1 MFTII
6 AVLGDITQQRVDA
19 IVNAANRRMRGG
31 GGVDG
36 AIHRAGGPEVLADCI
51 ARFPDGLATGDA
63 GYTTAGRLDANW
75 VIHTVGPNH
84 AAGEQDPELLASCYR
99 RSLEVADELGAGS
112 LAFPLVSAGVYG
124 WPLRDAVRIAVRTLA
139 ETRTRVDEARI
150 VAFDEDLHDLVQS
163 AITHRM
169 AIHLLE
175 SVRVLHE
182 RGYQT
187 VRALPYMSPSGMHWR
202 VEISDTPFFTDA
214 SARRSVGY
222 STAGGLEFVGTH
234 VTAMT
239 SPETFADLILR
250 AVPGLAPA
258 DDPRYAAW
266 YSELLDVVNEHDEL
280 PVAFSD
286 SPVDQ
291 PGWEIGWGSNV
302 LFPEP
307 PEPPEAPTPRR

>member
-1 MFTII
+1 MVTIT
-6 AVLGDITQQRVDA
+6 AVVGDITQQRVDA

-51 ARFPDGLATGDA
+51 ARFPAGLAMGDA
-63 GYTTAGRLDANW
+63 GYTTAGLLPAEW

-99 RSLEVADELGAGS
+99 RSLQVADELGARS
-112 LAFPLVSAGVYG
+112 VAFPLVSAGVYG
-124 WPLRDAVRIAVRTLA
+124 WPRRDAAKIAVRTLA
-139 ETRTRVDEARI
+139 ETRTHVEEARI
-150 VAFDEDLHDLVQS
+150 VAFDEDVHDLVQS
-163 AITHRM
+163 AIVQRM
-169 AIHLLE
+169 ALHLLE
-175 SVRVLHE
+175 SVRVLHD

-187 VRALPYMSPSGMHWR
+187 VRALPYMSPSGVYWR

-222 STAGGLEFVGTH
+222 STGGGMEFAGNE
-234 VTAMT
+234 VTATT
-239 SPETFADLILR
+239 SPETFADLILH
-250 AVPGLAPA
+250 ALPGLEPA
-258 DDPRYAAW
+258 EDARYRDW
-266 YSELLDVVNEHDEL
+266 YAELIDAVRQHDEL

-286 SPVDQ
+286 SHASK
-291 PGWEIGWGSNV
+291 PGWEIGWGSDV
-302 LFPEP
+302 RY

>member
-1 MFTII
+1 MVSIT

-51 ARFPDGLATGDA
+51 ARFPAGLETGDA
-63 GYTTAGRLDANW
+63 GYTTAGLLPATW

-84 AAGEQDPELLASCYR
+84 AAGEQDPDLLVSCYR
-99 RSLEVADELGAGS
+99 RSLEVADELGARS
-112 LAFPLVSAGVYG
+112 VAFPLVSTGVYG
-124 WPLRDAVRIAVRTLA
+124 WPLRDAVKIAVRTLA
-139 ETRTRVDEARI
+139 SANTRVEEVRI

-163 AITHRM
+163 ALTHRM
-169 AIHLLE
+169 ATHLLA

-187 VRALPYMSPSGMHWR
+187 VRALPYMSPSGIYWR

-222 STAGGLEFVGTH
+222 STAGGLEFAGSA
-234 VTAMT
+234 VTATT

-250 AVPGLAPA
+250 ALPGLVRA
-258 DDPRYAAW
+258 DDRRYAAW
-266 YSELLDVVNEHDEL
+266 YSELIDLVNEHDRL

-286 SPVDQ
+286 SYVQ
-291 PGWEIGWGSNV
+291 EPGWEIGWGSDV
-302 LFPEP
+302 RF

>member
-1 MFTII
+1 MVTIT

-63 GYTTAGRLDANW
+63 GYTTAGRLPANW

-84 AAGEQDPELLASCYR
+84 AVGERDPDLLASCYR
-99 RSLEVADELGAGS
+99 RSLEVADALGARS
-112 LAFPLVSAGVYG
+112 VAFPLVSAGVYG
-124 WPLRDAVRIAVRTLA
+124 WPLRDAVKIAVRTLLST
-139 ETRTRVDEARI
+139 ETRVEDVQV
-150 VAFDEDLHDLVQS
+150 VAFDEHLHQLVQS

-169 AIHLLE
+169 ALHLLE
-175 SVRVLHE
+175 GVRVLHE
-182 RGYQT
+182 RGYQA
-187 VRALPYMSPSGMHWR
+187 VRALPYMSPSGLHWR

-222 STAGGLEFVGTH
+222 STAGGLEFVGTE
-234 VTAMT
+234 VAATT
-239 SPETFADLILR
+239 SPEVFADLILG
-250 AVPGLAPA
+250 ALPGLGPA
-258 DDPRYAAW
+258 DDPRYAGW
-266 YSELLDVVNEHDEL
+266 YSGLLDVVNEQDEL

-286 SPVDQ
+286 SDLEK
-291 PGWEIGWGSNV
+291 PGWQIGWGTDV
-302 LFPEP
+302 RFPEP
-307 PEPPEAPTPRR
+307 PELRHS

>member
-1 MFTII
+1 MVSIT

-51 ARFPDGLATGDA
+51 ARFPAGLATGDA
-63 GYTTAGRLDANW
+63 GYTTAGLLPAKW

-84 AAGEQDPELLASCYR
+84 AAGEQDPELLVSCYR
-99 RSLEVADELGAGS
+99 RSLEVADELGARTV
-112 LAFPLVSAGVYG
+112 AFPLVSAGVYG
-124 WPLRDAVRIAVRTLA
+124 WPLRDAVKIAVRTLA
-139 ETRTRVDEARI
+139 ETNTRVDEARI
-150 VAFDEDLHDLVQS
+150 VAFDDDVHDLVQS
-163 AITHRM
+163 AITQRM
-169 AIHLLE
+169 ALHLLD

-187 VRALPYMSPSGMHWR
+187 VRALPYMSPSGIYWR

-222 STAGGLEFVGTH
+222 STAGGLEFAGSA
-234 VTAMT
+234 VTATT

-250 AVPGLAPA
+250 ALPGLVPA
-258 DDPRYAAW
+258 ADPRYAAW
-266 YSELLDVVNEHDEL
+266 YSELIDVIKEHDEL
-280 PVAFSD
+280 PVALSD
-286 SPVDQ
+286 SHAPK
-291 PGWEIGWGSNV
+291 PCWEIGWGSDV
-302 LFPEP
+302 RFPEP
-307 PEPPEAPTPRR
+307 PAS